1 MKLFILKMI
10 NSFWH
15 LCNLLMTH
23 DFSPAL
29 TASRGGITVQCRASA
44 DMPAA
49 DIEAEPGWA
58 VLTSLIRCVYSVFYL
73 QRSRKSLGKGRF
85 N

>member
-1 MKLFILKMI
+1 MV
-10 NSFWH
+10 
-15 LCNLLMTH
+15 
-23 DFSPAL
+23 P
-29 TASRGGITVQCRASA
+29 CRASA

-58 VLTSLIRCVYSVFYL
+58 VLTSLIRYVYSVFYL
-73 QRSRKSLGKGRF
+73 QRSWKSLGKGRF